1 MRKTLDR
8 LISWTGL
15 IMAAVLLV
23 AGGLLTY
30 ASSFVASNVKEQ
42 LSQQNI
48 TMPAA
53 AALETQEQ
61 KDALLQYAGQKME
74 TGEQAKAFADHYI
87 LVHMNTQSNNKTY
100 SEVSSEFMKASK
112 NPAADPA
119 QVQELGELRQS
130 LFMGNTLRGLLLNAY
145 AFGTMGTIA
154 LYAGIGA
161 FIGAALLLVLGLLG
175 LRHAKHADDTVVRP
189 SDRKPVPHTV

>member
-1 MRKTLDR
+1 MRKSLDR

-15 IMAAVLLV
+15 VLAAVLLV
-23 AGGLLTY
+23 AGSLLTY
-30 ASSFVASNVKEQ
+30 ASTFVADNVKEQ

-61 KDALLQYAGQKME
+61 KDALLQFSGQKME
-74 TGEQAKAFADHYI
+74 NGAQAKAFADHYI

-100 SEVSSEFMKASK
+100 SEVSSAYLKALK
-112 NPAADPA
+112 DPAADQTEVTA
-119 QVQELGELRQS
+119 LGDLRQS

-161 FIGAALLLVLGLLG
+161 FIGAAIFLVLGLLG
-175 LRHAKHADDTVVRP
+175 LRHAKYAVELPVMERRTPATV
-189 SDRKPVPHTV
+189 

>member
-1 MRKTLDR
+1 MRKTLDK

-15 IMAAVLLV
+15 ILAAVLVV

-30 ASSFVASNVKEQ
+30 ASSFVADNVKEQ

-61 KDALLQYAGQKME
+61 KDALLQFAGQKME
-74 TGEQAKAFADHYI
+74 NGAQAKAFADHYI
-87 LVHMNTQSNNKTY
+87 LVHMNTQSNNRTY
-100 SEVSSEFMKASK
+100 SEVSGDFIKLSK
-112 NPAADPA
+112 DPNADQA
-119 QVQELGELRQS
+119 QVKALGELRQS

-161 FIGAALLLVLGLLG
+161 FIAAAIFLVLGLLG
-175 LRHAKHADDTVVRP
+175 LRHAKSASDFPAVAQRAPATV
-189 SDRKPVPHTV
+189 